1 MERSIFGASIES
13 EMWGRDHT
21 SGRGPCNVT
30 RRIGDS
36 NRLRPPRM
44 ERSIFEVSIES
55 DPTRSRFG
63 NARPGPTSPQNPVVA
78 HLEVL
83 RSGSV
88 ERLMA
93 GPVPT
98 TEVVKNSPLIQLH
111 ALKGAGK
118 RGQPSSIL
126 PSILAESKS
135 RLVVATT
142 SEQFLRIH
150 GSPPFDR
157 AFPAIKSGSLPVLSS
172 QHRDRGRV
180 R

>member
-1 MERSIFGASIES
+1 
-13 EMWGRDHT
+13 
-21 SGRGPCNVT
+21 
-30 RRIGDS
+30 
-36 NRLRPPRM
+36 
-44 ERSIFEVSIES
+44 
-55 DPTRSRFG
+55 
-63 NARPGPTSPQNPVVA
+63 
-78 HLEVL
+78 
-83 RSGSV
+83 
-88 ERLMA
+88 MA

-118 RGQPSSIL
+118 RGQPSNIL

-157 AFPAIKSGSLPVLSS
+157 AFPAMKSGSLPAT
-172 QHRDRGRV
+172 QFPAP
-180 R
+180 